1 MHLEHILR
9 MQIKILL
16 NLNCNEYVSHLL
28 TMRTIYAKLVSSSH
42 IRPCIWLFLLDSIKD
57 VNENPYSFLRKIKI
71 TTSL

>member
-28 TMRTIYAKLVSSSH
+28 TMRTIYAKLVSPVIFVRVYGS
-42 IRPCIWLFLLDSIKD
+42 FLLDSIKD